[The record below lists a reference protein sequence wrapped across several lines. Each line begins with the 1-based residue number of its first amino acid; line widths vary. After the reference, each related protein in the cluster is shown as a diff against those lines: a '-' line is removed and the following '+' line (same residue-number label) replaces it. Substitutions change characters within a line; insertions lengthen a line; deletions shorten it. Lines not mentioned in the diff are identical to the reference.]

1 MQSIIS
7 KFMSL
12 LMVLSLSFVLGACAT
27 EEKKTDTPEGA
38 FAVAEDL
45 DKDERYDEAISKY
58 QDVRNRF
65 PYSRFATMAELAIA
79 DVYFKKESFAEAQ
92 VSYMSFKDLH
102 PKHPKAD
109 YVTYQLGMSYYK
121 QLPSTIDR
129 DLSLAPSAMTF
140 FEEVYR
146 QFPNSEYAVLA
157 RDFHEEARKKM
168 AAKEVYIADFY
179 FIRRKWDSALTRYE
193 GLLAEFPGLGFDEE
207 ALAKAA
213 LSAARNG
220 DADRARNFSAELS
233 RRFPQSDRLRDVQR
247 EVK

>member
-7 KFMSL
+7 KFISL
-12 LMVLSLSFVLGACAT
+12 LMVLSVSSILASCAT

-38 FAVAEDL
+38 YAVAEEL
-45 DKDERYDEAISKY
+45 DKDERYEEAIAKY
-58 QDVRNRF
+58 QDIRNRF
-65 PYSRFATMAELAIA
+65 PYSRFAIMSELSVA
-79 DVYFKKESFAEAQ
+79 DVYFRKESYAEAQ
-92 VSYMSFKDLH
+92 ASYMSFKDLH
-102 PKHPKAD
+102 PKHPRAD

-146 QFPNSEYAVLA
+146 QFPNSEYAQLA
-157 RDFHEEARKKM
+157 RDFHEEARKKL

-179 FIRRKWDSALTRYE
+179 FIRKKWDSALSRYE
-193 GLLAEFPGLGFDEE
+193 GLLKEFPGLGFDEE

-220 DADRARNFSAELS
+220 DSDRARLLSTELT
-233 RRFPQSDRLRDVQR
+233 RKFPNSIRLKDLQR